1 MATKIDKAEEGVGEN
16 EPTAM
21 IHRSPKRAGRGR
33 PRIYMAT
40 ILASTDTSLTVHIR
54 FNVKNRFAQ
63 KTLGVRPTST
73 HNRVTEFKKR
83 QPREKATTPAVVVEV
98 EVENDETALS
108 LPYHGVLPYPE
119 CIINET
125 EPTSEDRSL
134 FERFALEAQ
143 VEEEEKEAETP
154 LVDAAASELTPIPQL
169 ESYYYKR
176 SRIEKIQ
183 LGDFCIN
190 TWYSSPFP
198 EEFSRCHTLYICE
211 YCLKYLG
218 SPTSY
223 DRHQLKICNTEK
235 CHPPGIEIY
244 RDPEARL
251 AVWEVDGRKNV
262 DYCQNLCLLAK
273 LFLNSKTLYYDV
285 EPFLFYVL
293 TEIDEYNPV
302 KHHFVGYFSKE
313 KLNNSDY
320 NVSCILTLPTYQR
333 KGYGRFLI
341 DFSYLLS
348 RNEFKYGTPEKPLSD
363 LGLVSYR
370 SYWKLTIAKTLKQI
384 YHLYVEKRP
393 SVPAISI
400 EILSK
405 ITGMTPSDVVIGL
418 EEVGGL
424 IRDSETG
431 RYGIAI
437 NIDVVSTITEKWEAK
452 GYVKVKPDKILWKPL
467 IYGPSGGI
475 NSAPAALVN
484 VFPLQNE
491 DSIGLVPVV
500 SNSISMISNF
510 LMDDINNPFSF
521 EEEAFREI
529 DEMSKAGK
537 HDSID
542 SFVFCHPNDAVS
554 PPASKLKTLV
564 PLSSSQQVE
573 NGIRGPDDVT
583 DDEVKEDLD
592 IGNDGVKTLDEDI
605 GKITREDED
614 TGENEEFSAQE
625 GDSAD
630 EDEVNDDIVED
641 EDDENEEE
649 EDVDG
654 ASEISTD
661 EEDGDN
667 EEEEVEEEEVVNRT
681 PPRRSARLSSDRQT
695 TLPSKMTPLR
705 RSSRLR

>member
-1 MATKIDKAEEGVGEN
+1 
-16 EPTAM
+16 
-21 IHRSPKRAGRGR
+21 
-33 PRIYMAT
+33 MAT
-40 ILASTDTSLTVHIR
+40 ILAKSDSSLTVHIR
-54 FNVKNRFAQ
+54 FNVKNRLAQ
-63 KTLGVRPTST
+63 KYLGVQPKSA
-73 HNRVTEFKKR
+73 HNRTTEYKKR
-83 QPREKATTPAVVVEV
+83 QPRDRVTTPSFVVEV

-125 EPTSEDRSL
+125 EPTSEDRDL

-143 VEEEEKEAETP
+143 DEEAETP
-154 LVDAAASELTPIPQL
+154 LVDAVPSELTPIPQL

-183 LGDFCIN
+183 FGDFCIN

-198 EEFSRCHTLYICE
+198 EEFSRCNTLYICE
-211 YCLKYLG
+211 FCLKYLG

-244 RDPEARL
+244 RDPESRL
-251 AVWEVDGRKNV
+251 AIWEVDGRKNV

-293 TEIDEYNPV
+293 TEIDEHDPV
-302 KHHFVGYFSKE
+302 KYHFVGYFSKE

-348 RNEFKYGTPEKPLSD
+348 RNEFKFGTPEKPLSD

-370 SYWKLTIAKTLKQI
+370 SYWKLTIAKTLKRI
-384 YHLYVEKRP
+384 YHLYVEKRSRLP
-393 SVPAISI
+393 LISI
-400 EILSK
+400 EVLSK
-405 ITGMTPSDVVIGL
+405 ITGMTPADVVVGL

-437 NIDVVSTITEKWEAK
+437 NFDLVSTIAENWEAK
-452 GYVKVKPDKILWKPL
+452 GYVKVKPEKILWKPL

-484 VFPLQNE
+484 VFPLQND
-491 DSIGLVPVV
+491 DSTGLVPVV

-510 LMDDINNPFSF
+510 LQDDINNPFSF

-529 DEMSKAGK
+529 DETSKAGSA
-537 HDSID
+537 DSIN
-542 SFVFCHPNDAVS
+542 SFVFCQPNDV
-554 PPASKLKTLV
+554 ASKVNTLAS
-564 PLSSSQQVE
+564 LTSKRRFE
-573 NGIRGPDDVT
+573 NGIRSPGIMTGSEKTEEFDS
-583 DDEVKEDLD
+583 
-592 IGNDGVKTLDEDI
+592 GNDGVKTLDDDDI
-605 GKITREDED
+605 NINSREDDDE
-614 TGENEEFSAQE
+614 TRGNEEDFSAQE
-625 GDSAD
+625 SSAD
-630 EDEVNDDIVED
+630 EEEVNDDIAED
-641 EDDENEEE
+641 EDEVEVDE
-649 EDVDG
+649 D
-654 ASEISTD
+654 SEIPS

-667 EEEEVEEEEVVNRT
+667 EEEEEEEEEEEMVEMT
-681 PPRRSARLSSDRQT
+681 PPRRSSRLSSHRQT
-695 TLPSKMTPLR
+695 SSPSKMTPLR
-705 RSSRLR
+705 RSARLR